1 MANFFIVY
9 PTPDSTILPKTHKLS
24 RKRNFQHNLVELSFE
39 NEVEEGTDPLE
50 TVYSADRKRENQLL
64 IDQFVVRF
72 RNYYSDLMLATK
84 CLDGKSS
91 RSRGNSWRICS
102 FADERQQQTDRGG
115 ESSSKIAL
123 DVSRWRDLGE
133 DIPSRLT
140 SLSSSW
146 CVVQPVVRQW
156 EKDKRE
162 RERRA
167 AITGNHTVDM
177 IISKDLFLFGD
188 QDYLRLPSNEKR
200 QQRAMGRPIINAP
213 RWVVLSPIIWRHV
226 HFFSDVFSR
235 QWCRNIYWRLLE
247 TIGGFLLLDWRSFW
261 FRMEQF
267 FIVEGLEFLWSR
279 YWELR

>member
-1 MANFFIVY
+1 MQGYSQFTKNKNRKQTLNFVTFSLESLRTFIVY
-9 PTPDSTILPKTHKLS
+9 PIPNSTIIPKNADNSLD
-24 RKRNFQHNLVELSFE
+24 QELSTHSRWIVVWE
-39 NEVEEGTDPLE
+39 RSRSRRRNWPARN
-50 TVYSADRKRENQLL
+50 SATAHWEKISFLSINSSFS
-64 IDQFVVRF
+64 ISKF
-72 RNYYSDLMLATK
+72 YSDFMLATK

-91 RSRGNSWRICS
+91 RSRGNSWRKCS
-102 FADERQQQTDRGG
+102 FADEESQRQTDRGG
-115 ESSSKIAL
+115 ESSSEIAL

-133 DIPSRLT
+133 NIPSRLT

-156 EKDKRE
+156 EKDK

-213 RWVVLSPIIWRHV
+213 RWVILSLIIRRLV
-226 HFFSDVFSR
+226 YFSSDKFF
-235 QWCRNIYWRLLE
+235 
-247 TIGGFLLLDWRSFW
+247 
-261 FRMEQF
+261 
-267 FIVEGLEFLWSR
+267 
-279 YWELR
+279 